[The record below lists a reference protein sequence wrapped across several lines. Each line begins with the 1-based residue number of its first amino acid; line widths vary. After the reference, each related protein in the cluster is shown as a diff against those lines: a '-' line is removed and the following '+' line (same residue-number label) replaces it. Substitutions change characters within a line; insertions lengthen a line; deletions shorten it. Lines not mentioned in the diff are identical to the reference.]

1 MFFMHYF
8 QFLLIFKI
16 NQTCP
21 VSFPYPHSKKSKKIP
36 QTSQYGLTAGSNPHI
51 IYSVCAIQCRLHDAL
66 SQHSLNHLLKSGDI
80 STSHIVAR
88 NMVTLCCL

>member
-1 MFFMHYF
+1 MHYF

-36 QTSQYGLTAGSNPHI
+36 PKKFGSTFLTLFLQTGCQLFHFINNQFVSLS
-51 IYSVCAIQCRLHDAL
+51 SFRLVYLKHAK
-66 SQHSLNHLLKSGDI
+66 SLRI
-80 STSHIVAR
+80 F
-88 NMVTLCCL
+88 

>member
-51 IYSVCAIQCRLHDAL
+51 IFRLRDTVQTTRCPVPA
-66 SQHSLNHLLKSGDI
+66 
-80 STSHIVAR
+80 
-88 NMVTLCCL
+88 